1 MTSSYAILKCVYLR
15 LDQDM
20 KVHELT
26 VLHCRLCN
34 LVKGIHFNTGYTV
47 MTIDIINYLKIC
59 VAVKVNE
66 QHIITK

>member
-1 MTSSYAILKCVYLR
+1 MFIVTEYAALR
-15 LDQDM
+15 LGQDV

-34 LVKGIHFNTGYTV
+34 LVKDIHFNTGYTD